1 MDYADTEVNL
11 WCTYALFNVV
21 KH

>member
-1 MDYADTEVNL
+1 ML
-11 WCTYALFNVV
+11 CTYALFNVV